1 MTRRE
6 FTGAGSGMCAVCNYA
21 GCDRSFA
28 DRQPHC
34 WARAAEAMELA
45 VPVSL
50 HGFYSAPYSP
60 QLLPLSPLGPLV
72 QPTWRNP
79 LPQGARRRE
88 GLLVPRHSALP
99 TVEPRREGEVWPHC

>member
-6 FTGAGSGMCAVCNYA
+6 FTGAGSGMCATTLAALLGTSSGSDGA
-21 GCDRSFA
+21 GGSSL
-28 DRQPHC
+28 
-34 WARAAEAMELA
+34 AAY
-45 VPVSL
+45 S
-50 HGFYSAPYSP
+50 FYSAPYSP

-99 TVEPRREGEVWPHC
+99 TVEPRREAGRGLASLLTS